1 MARVTL
7 RITGTQLLCQDEH
20 PSLLAALES
29 HNVAVE
35 YQCREGYCGSCRTR
49 LVAGQVDWIAEPL
62 AFIQPGKFC
71 PVVAGQKAILKS
83 SCDRVLAP
91 DTTLMRLIWPTTI
104 TWRSNTL
111 SPAPS
116 PLWGLAP
123 DIFPAGGSHD

>member
-7 RITGTQLLCQDEH
+7 RITGTQLLCRDEH

-49 LVAGQVDWIAEPL
+49 LVAGRVDWIAEPL

-91 DTTLMRLIWPTTI
+91 DTTLTRIIWPTTI

-116 PLWGLAP
+116 PL
-123 DIFPAGGSHD
+123 